1 MDPSKFIK
9 IPVPGDG
16 GCFYH
21 SISWLYTL
29 KKLLDRARRT
39 DRKQVVSNISRD
51 DVIELSKNY
60 RDLSIDWMKENLDKW
75 HHPVIGLSLRQLIEI
90 EVDEDPTLNSVN
102 DYLQKMRDYEEYA
115 GNLEVTAMGNVLQ
128 TSIEILTLNDS
139 KLVTVPNAKYTHP
152 DSDEILYVYHNVG
165 EGVSE
170 GLRHYEPL
178 FSVTNLLD
186 FGNIRNLHETYI
198 KKKGKK
204 KSDNINSILTL
215 NKIISFGGKEPDQ
228 KRSHKYK
235 IESSVKLK
243 DFKKS
248 IKKHMI
254 TENDML
260 IYDGNP
266 LTELYDDF
274 KLKDL
279 GLIVGPGN
287 ESGWINDTITLM
299 INGSMFSSSKKKRKS
314 KKKTKRKSKNKSKRK
329 SKSKTKKTKT
339 KRRNKS
345 KRRKMTKRR

>member
-90 EVDEDPTLNSVN
+90 EVDEDPTVNSVN
-102 DYLQKMRDYEEYA
+102 DYLHKMGDYEEHA

-128 TSIEILTLNDS
+128 TSIEILTINNS

-165 EGVSE
+165 EGVEE
-170 GLRHYEPL
+170 GVRHYEPL
-178 FSVTNLLD
+178 FSVTSLLD
-186 FGNIRNLHETYI
+186 FGNIENLHETYI
-198 KKKGKK
+198 KKKSKK
-204 KSDNINSILTL
+204 KSTDINSILTL

-235 IESSVKLK
+235 LESSVKLK

-248 IKKHMI
+248 IQKHMM

-314 KKKTKRKSKNKSKRK
+314 KKKTKRKSKKKTKRK

-339 KRRNKS
+339 KRKKT
-345 KRRKMTKRR
+345 KRKKTKRR